1 MMKKSIPFLMGF
13 ILLLGLFTSCDN
25 DDLEGLGKGANGS
38 FSGDKLALTYSGV
51 PMQGKQATFY
61 TSDGKKA
68 TIRLAGLLDLS
79 TLFPSAGIPSV
90 AMMVPGVVP
99 GEVETDLK
107 NVPLT
112 LSADGNSYTFEG
124 TDQKNGRELTYK
136 GEVSANKMVLSV
148 QVKMPSTVWSG
159 SWKASNKG
167 VFFLEWDSKETIP
180 VNGME
185 LTISTIAPMAGQI
198 VSQLLAN
205 SFQGVSFLDDGN
217 VTITYKKKGMT
228 DWATS
233 PINLAHYYIKNEKL
247 YLQLNFTQIMAAA
260 QTTKA
265 TNITTLVK
273 LLSSMVEYMAGGIP
287 LQYEQNS
294 DGTAKLWLATEDAKA
309 LLKLLTVDFIQ
320 EKIIAILPA
329 DIAPYVKPILEN
341 LSAIL
346 DSTTRLEMGLQLQR
360 N

>member
-1 MMKKSIPFLMGF
+1 MGF

-136 GEVSANKMVLSV
+136 GEVSANKCI
-148 QVKMPSTVWSG
+148 
-159 SWKASNKG
+159 
-167 VFFLEWDSKETIP
+167 EC
-180 VNGME
+180 
-185 LTISTIAPMAGQI
+185 
-198 VSQLLAN
+198 
-205 SFQGVSFLDDGN
+205 
-217 VTITYKKKGMT
+217 
-228 DWATS
+228 
-233 PINLAHYYIKNEKL
+233 
-247 YLQLNFTQIMAAA
+247 
-260 QTTKA
+260 
-265 TNITTLVK
+265 
-273 LLSSMVEYMAGGIP
+273 SS
-287 LQYEQNS
+287 
-294 DGTAKLWLATEDAKA
+294 EDAFYCMERFMESIKQRCF
-309 LLKLLTVDFIQ
+309 LLG
-320 EKIIAILPA
+320 
-329 DIAPYVKPILEN
+329 
-341 LSAIL
+341 
-346 DSTTRLEMGLQLQR
+346 MGFQS
-360 N
+360 NYSGEWYGTSD

>member
-1 MMKKSIPFLMGF
+1 
-13 ILLLGLFTSCDN
+13 
-25 DDLEGLGKGANGS
+25 
-38 FSGDKLALTYSGV
+38 
-51 PMQGKQATFY
+51 
-61 TSDGKKA
+61 
-68 TIRLAGLLDLS
+68 
-79 TLFPSAGIPSV
+79 
-90 AMMVPGVVP
+90 MVPGVVP

-167 VFFLEWDSKETIP
+167 AFFLEWDSKATIP

-185 LTISTIAPMAGQI
+185 LPISTIAPMAGQI

-247 YLQLNFTQIMAAA
+247 YLQLNFAQIMAAA

>member
-1 MMKKSIPFLMGF
+1 MKKSIPFLMGF

-38 FSGDKLALTYSGV
+38 FSGDKLTLTYSGV

-61 TSDGKKA
+61 T
-68 TIRLAGLLDLS
+68 
-79 TLFPSAGIPSV
+79 SV

-124 TDQKNGRELTYK
+124 TDQKNGRKLTYK

-167 VFFLEWDSKETIP
+167 AFFLEWDSKATIP

-185 LTISTIAPMAGQI
+185 LPISTIAPMAGQI

-273 LLSSMVEYMAGGIP
+273 LVSSMVEYMAGGIP